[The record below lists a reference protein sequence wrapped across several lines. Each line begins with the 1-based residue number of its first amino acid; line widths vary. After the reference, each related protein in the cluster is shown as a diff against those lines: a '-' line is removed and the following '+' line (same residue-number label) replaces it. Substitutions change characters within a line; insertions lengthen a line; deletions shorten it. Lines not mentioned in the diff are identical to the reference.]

1 MLKINLGSG
10 PDSAKGWENIDWGWL
25 PWLGAFK
32 INKVLVKFGFL
43 GKEYGVDWPKITFGD
58 IRKSLL
64 YEDKSVNFIYC
75 SNVLEH
81 LNYWET
87 AGVVKESFRILK
99 KNGVLRV
106 VMPDLDILIKNYSDP
121 DVFNNEYLGYEK
133 KRFKT
138 FKEKILEKFIRPH
151 QWMFNEKSFR
161 KVLSDGGF
169 REIKFY
175 KIGKGECPDL
185 KKLDL
190 PIHKD
195 LCFYVE
201 AKK

>member
-1 MLKINLGSG
+1 M
-10 PDSAKGWENIDWGWL
+10 
-25 PWLGAFK
+25 
-32 INKVLVKFGFL
+32 KFGFL

-175 KIGKGECPDL
+175 KIGKGECP
-185 KKLDL
+185 
-190 PIHKD
+190 I
-195 LCFYVE
+195 
-201 AKK
+201 

>member
-1 MLKINLGSG
+1 
-10 PDSAKGWENIDWGWL
+10 
-25 PWLGAFK
+25 
-32 INKVLVKFGFL
+32 
-43 GKEYGVDWPKITFGD
+43 
-58 IRKSLL
+58 
-64 YEDKSVNFIYC
+64 
-75 SNVLEH
+75 
-81 LNYWET
+81 
-87 AGVVKESFRILK
+87 
-99 KNGVLRV
+99 
-106 VMPDLDILIKNYSDP
+106 
-121 DVFNNEYLGYEK
+121 
-133 KRFKT
+133 
-138 FKEKILEKFIRPH
+138 
-151 QWMFNEKSFR
+151 MFNEKSFR